1 MTFRAREA
9 LKNERPPSVRVR
21 PFCLHLPVG
30 ATPPPLIQF
39 SKAGLA
45 CQRRHTTIFAGNRSK
60 RVGHAAVAWGKVGW
74 AIGVFVWGLP
84 LSDRLFVF
92 VLLLI
97 VTESGVHVGLPVNGK
112 RGMI

>member
-1 MTFRAREA
+1 MSV
-9 LKNERPPSVRVR
+9 RPPSASVRSVCIC
-21 PFCLHLPVG
+21 PLVP
-30 ATPPPLIQF
+30 PPPLIQF

-45 CQRRHTTIFAGNRSK
+45 CQRRHTTIFAGKRSK
-60 RVGHAAVAWGKVGW
+60 RVGHAAVALGKVGW
-74 AIGVFVWGLP
+74 AIGAFVWGLP

>member
-1 MTFRAREA
+1 MSV
-9 LKNERPPSVRVR
+9 RPPSASVRSVCIR
-21 PFCLHLPVG
+21 PLVP
-30 ATPPPLIQF
+30 PPPLIQF

-45 CQRRHTTIFAGNRSK
+45 CQRRHTTIFAGKRSK
-60 RVGHAAVAWGKVGW
+60 RVGHAAMAWG
-74 AIGVFVWGLP
+74 IGVFVWGLP